1 MNKKQVV
8 AILIIFF
15 FTALLYAE
23 QESSV
28 TASKDYEVIRHKGEF
43 NRLTLTYKNNTIY
56 EIVPKYVDTFQDVSN
71 NEMRINLIYDR
82 LVPRSLSKD
91 IVPFEDITG
100 DSVPDLVVIENPP
113 PGNWYMPF
121 AVRVLSIRGNSV
133 TEYSP
138 IDGGGEVYYFA
149 DFNKDRV
156 LEFVNTDSEGD
167 FVYDDTGMPISDY
180 VWVLD
185 KESNKYTRTSSLS
198 VKSQLDE

>member
-1 MNKKQVV
+1 MNRKQLM
-8 AILIIFF
+8 AIFIIFF

-23 QESSV
+23 QEPPI

-43 NRLTLTYKNNTIY
+43 NRLILTYKNSAIY
-56 EIVPKYVDTFQDVSN
+56 EIVPKYVDTFQDASN
-71 NEMRINLIYDR
+71 DEMRINLIYNK

-91 IVPFEDITG
+91 IIPFEDITG
-100 DSVPDLVVIENPP
+100 DSIPDLVVIENPP
-113 PGNWYMPF
+113 PGNWYAPF
-121 AVRVLSIRGNSV
+121 VVRVLSTRGSSV

-138 IDGGGEVYYFA
+138 IEGGGEVYYFA
-149 DFNKDRV
+149 DFNKDGI

-185 KESNKYTRTSSLS
+185 KESNKYARTSSLS
-198 VKSQLDE
+198 VKSKLDE